1 MVCQWVFE
9 LADKQQRNTVKST
22 KQKNFHVPKATR
34 AETESSKQ
42 ISQSKPN
49 SVTNDSEASPSHSV
63 ASATT
68 TAGNAKEVS
77 LLREMFP
84 NVGEEKIS
92 AVLERC
98 RGGVEDAIQELLS
111 LPEEYDGG
119 RVADVKVREKV
130 RYMRS

>member
-22 KQKNFHVPKATR
+22 KQNNFHVPKATL

-42 ISQSKPN
+42 ILQSKP
-49 SVTNDSEASPSHSV
+49 SSLTSDSEASPSHSV

-68 TAGNAKEVS
+68 AARNAKEVS

-84 NVGEEKIS
+84 NVSEDKIS

-98 RGGVEDAIQELLS
+98 GGGVEDAIQQLLS
-111 LPEEYDGG
+111 LPEENDGA
-119 RVADVKVREKV
+119 RAADVKVREKV
-130 RYMRS
+130 R